1 MALLPGRQMAV
12 TCLMPLTGGR
22 SWLVCSRQMDTG
34 LLSDMASLFVSAD
47 TGALSG
53 GVIVSIIFGVLLF
66 IGVILGFLMFRRK

>member
-1 MALLPGRQMAV
+1 MAV
-12 TCLMPLTGGR
+12 TCLMPLTGR
-22 SWLVCSRQMDTG
+22 SWVVWSRQTHIG

-66 IGVILGFLMFRRK
+66 IGLVVGFLMFRRK